1 MNRPLLLLSISLASM
16 GVGAVGVKYVS
27 AQGAVPQITRT
38 EIMRKSMSGLEG
50 KEVVVFTADV
60 PPGGIAPRHYHPG
73 DETIYMLQGSLVFEP
88 DHGEPFEL
96 KAGEVTF
103 NPAKHIHQAKNTSSS
118 QAAKVL
124 NFMIAE
130 KGQPLAIPVQ

>member
-1 MNRPLLLLSISLASM
+1 MNRTLLLLSISLASM

>member
-1 MNRPLLLLSISLASM
+1 MNRTLFLLSISIASM
-16 GVGAVGVKYVS
+16 AAGAIGAKYVS
-27 AQGAVPQITRT
+27 AQGAAPQITRT
-38 EIMRKSMSGLEG
+38 EILRQSMSGLEG

-60 PPGGIAPRHYHPG
+60 PPGGVAPRHYHPG

-88 DHGEPFEL
+88 DHSQPFEL

-103 NPAKHIHQAKNTSSS
+103 NPAKHIHQAKNPSSS
-118 QAAKVL
+118 QPAKVL

>member
-1 MNRPLLLLSISLASM
+1 MNRTLLLLSVSLGSM
-16 GVGAVGVKYVS
+16 VMGAVGVKYVS
-27 AQGAVPQITRT
+27 AQGTVPQITRT